1 MADTYKV
8 VVKVSVIYEPDN
20 SLINAEETTFNALNF
35 EKMTRASA
43 EYYELITKMSKAVK

>member
-1 MADTYKV
+1 MADAYKV
-8 VVKVSVIYEPDN
+8 VVKINVIYEPDN
-20 SLINAEETTFNALNF
+20 TLINSEETTWSGLNF